1 MTGEGTGV
9 GSPQRRHPARPP
21 AHRWHVHVPPVT
33 YPLQLLI
40 LLLQLG
46 LHLPQPLLNVAVSLL
61 GLSANTA

>member
-1 MTGEGTGV
+1 MAGEGTGV
-9 GSPQRRHPARPP
+9 GSPQRRRPARPP
-21 AHRWHVHVPPVT
+21 AHGWHVHVPPVT